1 MKKFKFKINGTLFD
15 VHVKNVEGKIAEL
28 EVNGSTYNVELEQE
42 VKKVKTPTIV
52 KRQMPVPEEKKTQMK
67 SDGAVSKIFAPLP
80 GVILSVKVKEGDK
93 VEKGDVLLVLEAM
106 KMENN
111 ISSDAAGVIQS
122 IKVKDGETVL
132 QNDVLVEI
140 GLQ

>member
-52 KRQMPVPEEKKTQMK
+52 KREIPAPEKKETKMK
-67 SDGAVSKIFAPLP
+67 SDGAVSKVFAPLP

-93 VEKGDVLLVLEAM
+93 IEKGALLLVLEAM

-111 ISSDAAGVIQS
+111 IFSDTAGTVQS
-122 IKVKDGETVL
+122 IKVKDGDTVL
-132 QNDVLVEI
+132 QNDTLVEI
-140 GLQ
+140 TL